1 MECYKQSRRRGIS
14 YIPCSEGRLT
24 GLVTLCVETAFYNTL
39 LKERWKK
46 GQLSL
51 EGVEE
56 DVSSY
61 LVTLRKRK
69 DTGT

>member
-1 MECYKQSRRRGIS
+1 MEYYKQSRRRGIS
-14 YIPCSEGRLT
+14 YILRRDGRLT
-24 GLVTLCVETAFYNTL
+24 GLVTLCVETAFYYTL
-39 LKERWKK
+39 LKKRWKE

-61 LVTLRKRK
+61 LVTLRKQK